1 MQSLNRLARNKV
13 NEALGN
19 DPGRSRLID
28 RMKTVTIAALAAAL
42 LAFAPAVQ
50 AELRVTG
57 DARGLLV
64 EADRATMEEVLVALR
79 DRAGLDYRTSV
90 RLDAPFT
97 GRLTGSLDQIV
108 EKLLA
113 GDYSYVFRDAA
124 LRPRLEIVAAGGGA
138 ASATASFAAGG
149 SAQPFALRR
158 PTRRFD
164 ATQALLWDETLRYG
178 DAVVTDAGV
187 RVFEGNW
194 ICPHAIAD
202 FRTLDELS
210 NLSRGRR
217 VILAEIDRALKM
229 RDGARP
235 IVASDPP
242 R

>member
-1 MQSLNRLARNKV
+1 
-13 NEALGN
+13 
-19 DPGRSRLID
+19 
-28 RMKTVTIAALAAAL
+28 MKTVILAALAVAL
-42 LAFAPAVQ
+42 LACAPAAQ

-64 EADRATMEEVLVALR
+64 EADRATMEEVLAALR
-79 DRAGLDYRTSV
+79 DKTGLDYRSAV

-113 GDYSYVFRDAA
+113 GDYSYVFRAAA
-124 LRPRLEIVAAGGGA
+124 LRPRLEIVAAGSDTGQA
-138 ASATASFAAGG
+138 SASATAGGAAT
-149 SAQPFALRR
+149 PFVLRR
-158 PTRRFD
+158 PAKRFD

-202 FRTLDELS
+202 FRTLAESSTLS
-210 NLSRGRR
+210 NGRR
-217 VILAEIDRALKM
+217 LVLAEIDRALKM

-235 IVASDPP
+235 IVASDPQSLTNHP
-242 R
+242 HPSPLRE

>member
-1 MQSLNRLARNKV
+1 
-13 NEALGN
+13 
-19 DPGRSRLID
+19 
-28 RMKTVTIAALAAAL
+28 MKTVIIAALAALL

-50 AELRVTG
+50 AELHVTG
-57 DARGLLV
+57 DARALLV
-64 EADRATMEEVLVALR
+64 EAERATIDEVLAALQ
-79 DRAGLDYRTSV
+79 DRAGLDYRSAV

-108 EKLLA
+108 EKLLS
-113 GDYSYVFRDAA
+113 GDYSYVFSNAA

-138 ASATASFAAGG
+138 ASATASFAAGS

-158 PTRRFD
+158 PVRRFD

-178 DAVVTDAGV
+178 DVVVTNAGV

-202 FRTLDELS
+202 FRTLAESSTLS
-210 NLSRGRR
+210 SGRR
-217 VILAEIDRALKM
+217 LVLAEIDRALKL
-229 RDGARP
+229 RDGARQ

>member
-1 MQSLNRLARNKV
+1 
-13 NEALGN
+13 
-19 DPGRSRLID
+19 
-28 RMKTVTIAALAAAL
+28 MKTVTIAALAAAL
-42 LAFAPAVQ
+42 LAFAPAAQ

-64 EADRATMEEVLVALR
+64 EADRATMEEVLAALR
-79 DRAGLDYRTSV
+79 DKAGLDYRSSV

-113 GDYSYVFRDAA
+113 GDYSYVFRAAA
-124 LRPRLEIVAAGGGA
+124 LRPRLEIVAAGSDTGQASASSTAGGA
-138 ASATASFAAGG
+138 AT
-149 SAQPFALRR
+149 PFALRR
-158 PTRRFD
+158 PARRFD

-202 FRTLDELS
+202 FRTLAESSTLS
-210 NLSRGRR
+210 SGRR
-217 VILAEIDRALKM
+217 LVLAEIDRALKM

-235 IVASDPP
+235 IVASDPQSLTNHP
-242 R
+242 HPSPLRE

>member
-1 MQSLNRLARNKV
+1 
-13 NEALGN
+13 
-19 DPGRSRLID
+19 
-28 RMKTVTIAALAAAL
+28 MKTVIIAALAAAL
-42 LAFAPAVQ
+42 LALAPAAQ

-64 EADRATMEEVLVALR
+64 EAERATIEEVLAALR
-79 DRAGLDYRTSV
+79 DRAGLDYRSAV

-108 EKLLA
+108 EKLLLP
-113 GDYSYVFRDAA
+113 GDYSYVFRGAA

-138 ASATASFAAGG
+138 ASATASFSAGG
-149 SAQPFALRR
+149 PAQPFALRK
-158 PTRRFD
+158 PARRFD

-187 RVFEGNW
+187 RVFEGDW

-202 FRTLDELS
+202 FRTLAESSTLS
-210 NLSRGRR
+210 SGRR
-217 VILAEIDRALKM
+217 LVLAEIDRALKM

-235 IVASDPP
+235 IVASDQVG
-242 R
+242 RAER